1 MVEGRLVRIICLMTI
16 ACLVQHATADPPE
29 NQNAKSNHLAGESSP
44 YLLQHAHNP
53 VDWHPWG
60 PEAFAKAKAEG
71 KLVFLSSGY
80 HACHWCHVME
90 RESFENAKI
99 AAILNQHFV
108 CIKVDREER
117 PDVDHVY
124 MTALLVMGQ
133 DGGWPLSMF
142 LTAEGKPIAGGTY
155 WPPEDREIGGETL
168 PGFATILQAVI
179 NVNAK
184 SPENIE
190 QTATLRSQQTRRAL
204 QLNLGLQGKVD
215 ANRELIDAAVTQL
228 TEMFDP
234 LHSGFGRAPEFRGP
248 KFPNPAYLQL
258 LQAEAARND
267 SAQLQSLVDSTLE
280 SMAQGGIY
288 DQVGGGFHRYSTE
301 RTWTVPHFEK
311 MLYDNAQLLEVY
323 AAAYRRNPRPL
334 YRRVLEETAEFVAR
348 ELTSADGLFYTALDA
363 DSAGIEGRSYVWNE
377 GELAAAIT
385 RPEDL
390 ALAQH
395 AWGVSGST
403 NFEDETWILTAR
415 QPVSDAEQTRLQEL
429 KPKLLAVRKQRPQ
442 PNLDSKVLTSW
453 NGLMIAGL
461 AAAGQALDDRKLVE
475 RAAQGADRLLTAV
488 KSDAGGLFH
497 VYAAA
502 PGESARARLPGYLD
516 DYTHIVHGLLTLHD
530 ATQDQRWLTTALELN
545 NAMLERFHDADQGGF
560 YFTSE
565 EHDTL
570 FIRMKDQHDGVQPS
584 GNSQAVLNL
593 LRLSAKTGEERYRM
607 LARQTIQLFAPT
619 IAQQPTG
626 LCGLLRGLLIDLE
639 SRSK

>member
-1 MVEGRLVRIICLMTI
+1 MTDGRLVRAFAFSTMICLSQQ
-16 ACLVQHATADPPE
+16 VTADTPE
-29 NQNAKSNHLAGESSP
+29 PTKLKPNHLAAESSP

-60 PEAFAKAKAEG
+60 PEAFAKAKAAG

-99 AAILNQHFV
+99 AAILNEHFV

-142 LTAEGKPIAGGTY
+142 LTADAKPIAGGTY
-155 WPPEDREIGGETL
+155 WPPEDREVGGETL
-168 PGFATILQAVI
+168 PGFSTILQAVI
-179 NVNAK
+179 NVNTK

-190 QTATLRSQQTRRAL
+190 QTANLRSQQTRRAL
-204 QLNLGLQGKVD
+204 QLNLGLQGKVEP
-215 ANRELIDAAVTQL
+215 NRELVDAAVSQL
-228 TEMFDP
+228 AEMFDP
-234 LHSGFGRAPEFRGP
+234 LHGGFGRAPEFRGP

-258 LQAEAARND
+258 LQAEAARGDN
-267 SAQLQSLVDSTLE
+267 AQLQTLLDKTLAA
-280 SMAQGGIY
+280 MAQGGIY

-323 AAAYRRNPRPL
+323 AAAYRRQPLPL
-334 YRRVLEETAEFVAR
+334 YRRVLEETAGFVAR
-348 ELTSADGLFYTALDA
+348 ELTSPEGLFYTALDA
-363 DSAGIEGRSYVWNE
+363 DSAGVEGRSYVWTAA
-377 GELAAAIT
+377 ELATALNNAD
-385 RPEDL
+385 DL
-390 ALAQH
+390 ALAQR
-395 AWGVSGST
+395 AWDATGPA

-415 QPVSDAEQTRLQEL
+415 QPISDAEQTRLQQL
-429 KPKLLAVRKQRPQ
+429 KPTLLAARDQRPK
-442 PNLDSKVLTSW
+442 PNLDTKVLTSW
-453 NGLMIAGL
+453 NGLSIAGL
-461 AAAGQALDDRKLVE
+461 ASAGQALDDHVLID
-475 RAAQGADRLLTAV
+475 RAAKAADFLLKTV
-488 KSDAGGLFH
+488 RTDARGLLH

-502 PGESARARLPGYLD
+502 PGESAKARLPGYLD
-516 DYTHIVHGLLTLHD
+516 DYTHLVHGLLTLHD
-530 ATQDQRWLTTALELN
+530 VTQDQRWLTAALELN
-545 NAMLERFHDADQGGF
+545 TAMLERFHDAEQGGF

-570 FIRMKDQHDGVQPS
+570 FVRMKDQHDGVQPS

-593 LRLSAKTGEERYRM
+593 LRLADKTGEARYRQ
-607 LARQTIQLFAPT
+607 LAQQTIQLFAPT

-626 LCGLLRGLLIDLE
+626 LCGLLRALVVELE
-639 SRSK
+639 STIK